1 MGNRRRHI
9 GSSLAALTLTLS
21 LLTGLLTGCG
31 PGGSQSSSPE
41 AGSTPPAASQSTQ
54 TPEQPALPEL
64 TTDTYGNAAVG
75 YQAAVVSA
83 NEYTS
88 RIGMDILEAGGNAVD
103 AAVAMIFANSLT
115 EPGATSLGGAS
126 FMTIYL
132 KETGEYI
139 CIEAMETAPAAAGID
154 TLDEINEKKGAMLV
168 TVPGQVHGALTAL
181 EKYGTMTREE
191 VLAPVI
197 QLAEEGFDVHISF
210 EERASASFDK
220 LVQNE
225 EAAKIFTNEG
235 LPYAV
240 GDHFTNP
247 DYADTLRKIA
257 EGGIEEFYKGSI
269 AQTIVDEVQRLGGL
283 LTMEDMASYTS
294 VEREPIRT
302 EYYGYEVVTVPP
314 PSNGGDW
321 LLEMLNIME
330 EKDISQYDPST
341 LEYQY
346 IFNEACRIGLVDSY
360 TYIGDPAFYDLPVEE
375 MISDEFAAE
384 RAALIDMDNMQAM
397 ESVPLSDLPVTK
409 LEPTAEESQH
419 TTHIAVIDQYGNIVS
434 TTNTLGNGWG
444 CKFMAP
450 GLGFFYNSHIGNL
463 DHENPDSPDYVMPGK
478 RVRSTISPSL
488 VLQDGNPIMAVGSP
502 GSLAIPP
509 AVATIINNVLLYGM
523 NVQQA
528 INEPRAMAINRS
540 GMDSPARVSIEQ
552 PRFDPDLVAQ
562 MEGIGYEMK
571 DVGEYNMAVGGI
583 AAIYLDRDNGIF
595 YAGADPRRG
604 YKALAY

>member
-257 EGGIEEFYKGSI
+257 EGGIDEFYKGSI

-283 LTMEDMASYTS
+283 PLADPFFVAQLRQGL
-294 VEREPIRT
+294 REP
-302 EYYGYEVVTVPP
+302 Y
-314 PSNGGDW
+314 
-321 LLEMLNIME
+321 L
-330 EKDISQYDPST
+330 
-341 LEYQY
+341 
-346 IFNEACRIGLVDSY
+346 
-360 TYIGDPAFYDLPVEE
+360 
-375 MISDEFAAE
+375 
-384 RAALIDMDNMQAM
+384 
-397 ESVPLSDLPVTK
+397 
-409 LEPTAEESQH
+409 H
-419 TTHIAVIDQYGNIVS
+419 
-434 TTNTLGNGWG
+434 
-444 CKFMAP
+444 
-450 GLGFFYNSHIGNL
+450 
-463 DHENPDSPDYVMPGK
+463 
-478 RVRSTISPSL
+478 
-488 VLQDGNPIMAVGSP
+488 
-502 GSLAIPP
+502 AIPP
-509 AVATIINNVLLYGM
+509 IFPSQTTGFLTFRIIILCKIPTVKGPQKRIFLPPGCPPKEKLCP
-523 NVQQA
+523 
-528 INEPRAMAINRS
+528 PRHP
-540 GMDSPARVSIEQ
+540 SPPWGQ
-552 PRFDPDLVAQ
+552 
-562 MEGIGYEMK
+562 
-571 DVGEYNMAVGGI
+571 
-583 AAIYLDRDNGIF
+583 
-595 YAGADPRRG
+595 RRQ
-604 YKALAY
+604 KP

>member
-220 LVQNE
+220 LVNNE
-225 EAAKIFTNEG
+225 EAAK
-235 LPYAV
+235 
-240 GDHFTNP
+240 
-247 DYADTLRKIA
+247 R
-257 EGGIEEFYKGSI
+257 
-269 AQTIVDEVQRLGGL
+269 
-283 LTMEDMASYTS
+283 
-294 VEREPIRT
+294 
-302 EYYGYEVVTVPP
+302 
-314 PSNGGDW
+314 
-321 LLEMLNIME
+321 
-330 EKDISQYDPST
+330 
-341 LEYQY
+341 
-346 IFNEACRIGLVDSY
+346 
-360 TYIGDPAFYDLPVEE
+360 
-375 MISDEFAAE
+375 
-384 RAALIDMDNMQAM
+384 
-397 ESVPLSDLPVTK
+397 
-409 LEPTAEESQH
+409 
-419 TTHIAVIDQYGNIVS
+419 
-434 TTNTLGNGWG
+434 
-444 CKFMAP
+444 
-450 GLGFFYNSHIGNL
+450 
-463 DHENPDSPDYVMPGK
+463 
-478 RVRSTISPSL
+478 
-488 VLQDGNPIMAVGSP
+488 
-502 GSLAIPP
+502 
-509 AVATIINNVLLYGM
+509 
-523 NVQQA
+523 
-528 INEPRAMAINRS
+528 
-540 GMDSPARVSIEQ
+540 
-552 PRFDPDLVAQ
+552 
-562 MEGIGYEMK
+562 
-571 DVGEYNMAVGGI
+571 
-583 AAIYLDRDNGIF
+583 
-595 YAGADPRRG
+595 
-604 YKALAY
+604 

>member
-126 FMTIYL
+126 FMTINL

-225 EAAKIFTNEG
+225 EAAKILEECGYGDLSGLSAKDAGAALEAHIAALFDEVEG
-235 LPYAV
+235 MVPEGQLVQLFRLKYDYHNAKALVKGAAV
-240 GDHFTNP
+240 G
-247 DYADTLRKIA
+247 ADADRLLM
-257 EGGIEEFYKGSI
+257 EGGRWSAAQVKEAFQRDSLREFTGPFRR
-269 AQTIVDEVQRLGGL
+269 AVVQ
-283 LTMEDMASYTS
+283 A
-294 VEREPIRT
+294 RET
-302 EYYGYEVVTVPP
+302 L
-314 PSNGGDW
+314 NGGNDPQ
-321 LLEMLNIME
+321 LADFVLDRAYFAEM
-330 EKDISQYDPST
+330 
-341 LEYQY
+341 
-346 IFNEACRIGLVDSY
+346 
-360 TYIGDPAFYDLPVEE
+360 
-375 MISDEFAAE
+375 AE
-384 RAALIDMDNMQAM
+384 
-397 ESVPLSDLPVTK
+397 
-409 LEPTAEESQH
+409 TA
-419 TTHIAVIDQYGNIVS
+419 
-434 TTNTLGNGWG
+434 
-444 CKFMAP
+444 
-450 GLGFFYNSHIGNL
+450 
-463 DHENPDSPDYVMPGK
+463 
-478 RVRSTISPSL
+478 R
-488 VLQDGNPIMAVGSP
+488 AVGSP
-502 GSLAIPP
+502 FLEGYVRLRRRQP
-509 AVATIINNVLLYGM
+509 ALRRPVRPDGEGERLFEPGAPARGKCGG
-523 NVQQA
+523 
-528 INEPRAMAINRS
+528 PRAHVRQ
-540 GMDSPARVSIEQ
+540 GQ
-552 PRFDPDLVAQ
+552 
-562 MEGIGYEMK
+562 
-571 DVGEYNMAVGGI
+571 
-583 AAIYLDRDNGIF
+583 
-595 YAGADPRRG
+595 
-604 YKALAY
+604 

>member
-210 EERASASFDK
+210 EEPRPAS
-220 LVQNE
+220 
-225 EAAKIFTNEG
+225 TNWCRTRRRPRY
-235 LPYAV
+235 LPTKACPMRW
-240 GDHFTNP
+240 GTTSP
-247 DYADTLRKIA
+247 TP
-257 EGGIEEFYKGSI
+257 
-269 AQTIVDEVQRLGGL
+269 
-283 LTMEDMASYTS
+283 TM
-294 VEREPIRT
+294 
-302 EYYGYEVVTVPP
+302 
-314 PSNGGDW
+314 
-321 LLEMLNIME
+321 
-330 EKDISQYDPST
+330 
-341 LEYQY
+341 
-346 IFNEACRIGLVDSY
+346 RIPCARSR
-360 TYIGDPAFYDLPVEE
+360 
-375 MISDEFAAE
+375 
-384 RAALIDMDNMQAM
+384 RAA
-397 ESVPLSDLPVTK
+397 
-409 LEPTAEESQH
+409 
-419 TTHIAVIDQYGNIVS
+419 S
-434 TTNTLGNGWG
+434 TSSTRG
-444 CKFMAP
+444 A
-450 GLGFFYNSHIGNL
+450 
-463 DHENPDSPDYVMPGK
+463 SPRPSWT
-478 RVRSTISPSL
+478 RSSAWAACSPWRIWPATPAWSGSPSAPL
-488 VLQDGNPIMAVGSP
+488 I
-502 GSLAIPP
+502 
-509 AVATIINNVLLYGM
+509 T
-523 NVQQA
+523 
-528 INEPRAMAINRS
+528 AMRS
-540 GMDSPARVSIEQ
+540 
-552 PRFDPDLVAQ
+552 
-562 MEGIGYEMK
+562 
-571 DVGEYNMAVGGI
+571 
-583 AAIYLDRDNGIF
+583 
-595 YAGADPRRG
+595 
-604 YKALAY
+604 

>member
-181 EKYGTMTREE
+181 EKYGTMTPEE
-191 VLAPVI
+191 VMAPAIKLAR
-197 QLAEEGFDVHISF
+197 EGFPI
-210 EERASASFDK
+210 EERLANAIMDSFDMISA
-220 LVQNE
+220 NE
-225 EAAKIFTNEG
+225 EAAAIYTNDG
-235 LPYAV
+235 LPYAT
-240 GDHFTNP
+240 GDLFKNEP
-247 DYADTLRKIA
+247 LADTLEAIA
-257 EGGIEEFYKGSI
+257 KGGIEEFYTGELAQKMVDGLQANGSLM
-269 AQTIVDEVQRLGGL
+269 A
-283 LTMEDMASYTS
+283 MEDLATYT
-294 VEREPIRT
+294 VAEREPIRT

-397 ESVPLSDLPVTK
+397 GSVPLSDLPVTK